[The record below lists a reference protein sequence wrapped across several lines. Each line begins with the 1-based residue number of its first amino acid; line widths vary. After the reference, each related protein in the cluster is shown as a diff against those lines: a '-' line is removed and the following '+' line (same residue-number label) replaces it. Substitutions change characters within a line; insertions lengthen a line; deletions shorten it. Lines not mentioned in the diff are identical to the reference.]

1 MKEESDMAAHRDI
14 RGCVFVVILAFNE
27 AGNLPHLYG
36 RLCSVLEAD
45 GWELSLSRNFGHQAA
60 LLAAGLYGYL
70 SGYYPNWLIPGWA
83 SLATVMTFLGALQL
97 IGTGILGE

>member
-14 RGCVFVVILAFNE
+14 RGCVSVVIPAFNE
-27 AGNLPHLYG
+27 AGNLTHLYE

-60 LLAAGLYGYL
+60 LLARPRPIDCGHCIHESLGRIGL
-70 SGYYPNWLIPGWA
+70 
-83 SLATVMTFLGALQL
+83 
-97 IGTGILGE
+97 